1 MAEPIIE
8 SIEKFGLSAKNKSS
22 KLFSKVGIVGCG
34 NEGQYIARVCSSYG
48 LDVVFVELSEEKIA
62 SSLKKIEAIMDARIM
77 NWGATESEK
86 KAVMSRIKGTTDY
99 QMLAGCD
106 FVIEAIRTE
115 KDGRSIS
122 ARQEVFEKVEKVVSK
137 DCIIATNSTTMVVTA
152 LSEDLQYRD
161 RCISLRFMINS
172 TDSRIIEV
180 TRGLFTS
187 DMVYEKVCQFVTMI
201 NRKFIPV
208 EESVGL
214 VSIRMLATVLNEAC
228 EMLLE
233 GIASKE
239 DIEEIMVTGYGMRFG
254 PFTLADMLG
263 IDKMFRWMEN
273 MFTEFGSQKYKP
285 NPLIIRMIR
294 QHNYGVS
301 TRKGFFEY
309 DERGQKIG

>member
-8 SIEKFGLSAKNKSS
+8 AIEDFGLSAKNRSS

-48 LDVVFVELSEEKIA
+48 LEVVFIELTEEKIA

-99 QMLAGCD
+99 NMLAGCD

-115 KDGRSIS
+115 KEGRSLS
-122 ARQEVFEKVEKVVSK
+122 TRQEVFKQVENVVSK
-137 DCIIATNSTTMVVTA
+137 DCIIATNSTNMVVTS
-152 LSEDLQYRD
+152 LSEELTYRE
-161 RCISLRFMINS
+161 RCISLHFMINS
-172 TDSRIIEV
+172 TDSRIVEV
-180 TRGLFTS
+180 TRGLYTS
-187 DMVYEKVCQFVTMI
+187 DLVYEKVCQFVTMI

-214 VSIRMLATVLNEAC
+214 VSIRMLATVLNESC

-239 DIEEIMVTGYGMRFG
+239 EIEEIMTTGYGMRFG
-254 PFTLADMLG
+254 PFTLADMMG
-263 IDKMFRWMEN
+263 IDKVFRWMEN
-273 MFTEFGSQKYKP
+273 LFNEFGSPKYKP
-285 NPLIIRMIR
+285 SPLIRKLIR
-294 QHNYGVS
+294 QHNYGIS

-309 DERGQKIG
+309 DENGHKIG